1 MENET
6 IAIDTERI
14 SIQNTRIS
22 IQNERISIQN
32 ERISIEHKRIFIEV
46 ERISK
51 PRLRKSIFN
60 PVSTKCY
67 FNLGLGLV
75 PLKGLIGNATT
86 FCTEFR

>member
-14 SIQNTRIS
+14 SMQNTRIS

-32 ERISIEHKRIFIEV
+32 ERISIEHKRIFFEV

-60 PVSTKCY
+60 PVLTKVILTWTWGY
-67 FNLGLGLV
+67 NII
-75 PLKGLIGNATT
+75 KMKIG
-86 FCTEFR
+86 

>member
-32 ERISIEHKRIFIEV
+32 ERISIEHKRIFFEV

-60 PVSTKCY
+60 PVSTKSY
-67 FNLGLGLV
+67 FNLDWGLPWRKDP
-75 PLKGLIGNATT
+75 PLNLYVT
-86 FCTEFR
+86 